1 MTREHANRSSI
12 ALLAQA
18 GDVIDA
24 LENSVD
30 WSQIEPLVSW
40 VGKSQSPSRRV
51 HPPLRLLR
59 AVLLQQSLGLTSSEL
74 EYELGDRRSLR
85 RFIDLDETEE
95 APSPSE
101 ISEFLQ
107 NISDAGIADEVFEQI
122 ARQISHSDVSD
133 QAQRKA
139 ERYPLASDTRM
150 FRPPGWVSLEKRFL
164 AFWEQGAIAGRLP
177 RMSEKQILHRLAE
190 IEPHVLTLEVSK
202 NTDEFRYR
210 HAGENI
216 ETANGGAISGKSIN
230 NKLSENLAEY
240 NHPGIQGD
248 ILAICKRAI
257 SELKPVG
264 LSSFFINA
272 IGQRCQI
279 WILIAPYVDPET
291 EITGLTGVSMIIPV
305 EALSVGGQNASDR
318 LMTPSLATLS
328 TFARPPA
335 SPEWARLENR
345 LITYWNKAR
354 GDKKTPG
361 LRDINL
367 KDISDLGLNLTL
379 IRVNETGDD
388 FQYEH
393 VGEDIEASNEGRIS
407 GTRLAEQVARNND
420 EYGHGGLQAD
430 LVDSY
435 CRAVRGLAPASTSRH
450 FANARGHL
458 RQLWS
463 VQAPLSNDEG
473 TVEML
478 IGVMLVKPLSVN

>member
-1 MTREHANRSSI
+1 MTREQPNRSSV

-30 WSQIEPLVSW
+30 WSQIEPLVDW
-40 VGKSQSPSRRV
+40 VGKSQSTSRTV
-51 HPPLRLLR
+51 HSPLRLLR
-59 AVLLQQSLGLTSSEL
+59 TVLVQQSLGLTSSEL
-74 EYELGDRRSLR
+74 DYELGDRRSLR
-85 RFIDLDETEE
+85 RFIELDETEV
-95 APSPSE
+95 APSPTE

-107 NISDAGIADEVFEQI
+107 SISDAGIADELFENI
-122 ARQISHSDVSD
+122 AQQISHSDVD
-133 QAQRKA
+133 VQEQRKA

-150 FRPPGWVSLEKRFL
+150 FRPPGWVSLEKHFL
-164 AFWEQGAIAGRLP
+164 AFWEQEAIAGRPP
-177 RMSEKQILHRLAE
+177 RMSEDEILDRLAE
-190 IEPHVLTLEVSK
+190 IDTHVLTLDVSNSMK
-202 NTDEFRYR
+202 EFRYR
-210 HAGENI
+210 HVGESI
-216 ETANGGAISGKSIN
+216 ETANGGAISGASIN

-240 NHPGIQGD
+240 RHPGIQGE
-248 ILAICKRAI
+248 IMAICKRAV
-257 SELKPVG
+257 SDLKPVG

-279 WILIAPYVDPET
+279 WILIAPCTDPKT
-291 EITGLTGVSMIIPV
+291 DDIALTGVSMIIPV
-305 EALSVGGQNASDR
+305 EALSVGGQDAGDR
-318 LMTPSLATLS
+318 LVTPSLATLS

-335 SPEWARLENR
+335 SPEWTGLEDR
-345 LITYWNKAR
+345 LITYWNKVR
-354 GDKKTPG
+354 GDKKTPS

-379 IRVNETGDD
+379 IRVSETGDD
-388 FQYEH
+388 FQYEL
-393 VGEDIEASNEGRIS
+393 VGEDVEAGNEGRIT
-407 GTRLAEQVARNND
+407 GTRLAEQVARNDD

-463 VQAPLSNDEG
+463 VQAPLCNDEG
-473 TVEML
+473 AVEML